1 MLKNGLWWRGAL
13 VRAGFRFDLRRRRPG
28 RESAVQSGG
37 WIGARRARAAAASA
51 PRRVWTQRWG
61 QA

>member
-1 MLKNGLWWRGAL
+1 MRWRGAL

-37 WIGARRARAAAASA
+37 WIGTRRARAAAASA
-51 PRRVWTQRWG
+51 PRRVRTQRWR